1 MSEKLCT
8 LRTQG
13 GGGAKYTETSLWT
26 NQSPTSSSGFAAQTV
41 SLSGNISDYKYIAI
55 DYCYGKDYT
64 NITSREIY
72 TVDDFIKA
80 VKNSGVRHTIG
91 GLTIEDEANASYS
104 RPVFYISDT
113 SVAFGVCSKLD
124 GSGAYATASIP
135 IEILGLNE
143 LDHGTK
149 YITNFVA
156 IYSGSGIS
164 GTNNIASRGYITANA
179 SDGDTIS
186 AGATEYFTEQN
197 VSGTSGYIKVYAAKD
212 LDAMVIEGYAT
223 VAYKNRHFS
232 QGDLI
237 GTINRNVSNTLWI
250 GVYE

>member
-1 MSEKLCT
+1 MSETLCT
-8 LRTQG
+8 LRTKG
-13 GGGAKYTETSLWT
+13 GGGGQKYTETSLWT
-26 NQSPTSSSGFAAQTV
+26 NSSPSSNFAAQTIT
-41 SLSGNISDYKYIAI
+41 LSDNMTNYKYLKVTYINATGSSVSNVDI
-55 DYCYGKDYT
+55 VPVSAF
-64 NITSREIY
+64 ITTGPQTRSALGSVGTTGGSAR
-72 TVDDFIKA
+72 DFARNYK
-80 VKNSGVRHTIG
+80 
-91 GLTIEDEANASYS
+91 Y
-104 RPVFYISDT
+104 
-113 SVAFGVCSKLD
+113 VADNQINFGTACALN
-124 GSGAYATASIP
+124 YAAAENNRIIP
-135 IEILGLNE
+135 LEILGLNE

-156 IYSGSGIS
+156 MYSGSGLS
-164 GTNNIASRGYITANA
+164 GTTSIASRGYITKNA

-212 LDAMVIEGYAT
+212 LDAMVINGYAT
-223 VAYKNRHFS
+223 VTYKNRHFS